1 MTELTSDYENKIK
14 NEEVKII
21 KPVEIQTK
29 FSPAPCSYDSVK
41 DEEIIFEDDEIT
53 YVNEEIVYGE
63 NEIIKKNLNECE
75 NPPLFSENNEFDKI
89 VCKACNKTFSS
100 KKSLKLHEHRNPVC
114 TKWLSIENPSIIKRE
129 NINFIDCIEDLKKS
143 VTIIVSNEEL
153 IQCKHCLHTFSNIGN
168 LNKHYK
174 KSIVCNYIA
183 LDEFIKNINLLQNNV
198 DIFFNN

>member
-1 MTELTSDYENKIK
+1 MTELTSYYEDKIK
-14 NEEVKII
+14 NEEVKIV
-21 KPVEIQTK
+21 KPVEIKTK
-29 FSPAPCSYDSVK
+29 YSPAPCSYDSVK
-41 DEEIIFEDDEIT
+41 DEEIIFEDDEIIYT
-53 YVNEEIVYGE
+53 NEEIVYGE
-63 NEIIKKNLNECE
+63 NEIT
-75 NPPLFSENNEFDKI
+75 PPLFSENNICDKI

-129 NINFIDCIEDLKKS
+129 DINFIDCIEDLKKS
-143 VTIIVSNEEL
+143 VTIILSNEEV

>member
-1 MTELTSDYENKIK
+1 MTELTSAYENKIQ
-14 NEEVKII
+14 NEEVRIV
-21 KPVEIQTK
+21 KPVEIKTK
-29 FSPAPCSYDSVK
+29 YSPAPCSYDSVK
-41 DEEIIFEDDEIT
+41 DKEIIFEDDEIIYT
-53 YVNEEIVYGE
+53 NEEILYGE
-63 NEIIKKNLNECE
+63 NKIIEKNLSKCE
-75 NPPLFSENNEFDKI
+75 ISENNASDKI

-114 TKWLSIENPSIIKRE
+114 IKWLSIENPTIKRE
-129 NINFIDCIEDLKKS
+129 DINFIDCIEDLKKS

-174 KSIVCNYIA
+174 KSVVCNYIA

-198 DIFFNN
+198 DIFFNF

>member
-1 MTELTSDYENKIK
+1 MTELTSAYENKIQ
-14 NEEVKII
+14 NEEVKIV
-21 KPVEIQTK
+21 KPAEIQTK
-29 FSPAPCSYDSVK
+29 YSPAPCSYDSIK
-41 DEEIIFEDDEIT
+41 DEEIIYADDEIIYT
-53 YVNEEIVYGE
+53 NEEIVYGE
-63 NEIIKKNLNECE
+63 NKISEYTISPI
-75 NPPLFSENNEFDKI
+75 FSENNACDKI
-89 VCKACNKTFSS
+89 LCKACNKTFSS

-129 NINFIDCIEDLKKS
+129 DINFIDCIEDLKKS

>member
-1 MTELTSDYENKIK
+1 MTELTSAYENKIQ
-14 NEEVKII
+14 NEEVKIVR
-21 KPVEIQTK
+21 PVEIK
-29 FSPAPCSYDSVK
+29 NKYIPAPCSYDSVK
-41 DEEIIFEDDEIT
+41 DEEIIYEDDEIIYT
-53 YVNEEIVYGE
+53 NEEIVYGE
-63 NEIIKKNLNECE
+63 NKISECAIS
-75 NPPLFSENNEFDKI
+75 PLFSENNACDKI
-89 VCKACNKTFSS
+89 LCKACNKTFSS

-129 NINFIDCIEDLKKS
+129 DINFIDCIEDLKKL

-174 KSIVCNYIA
+174 KSVVCNYIA